1 MQEKL
6 QMLMEKNLLERIEE
20 HRHMMLN
27 TAQQTSL
34 CSKEVLRLSSE
45 LDTLLNQYTKQSN

>member
-1 MQEKL
+1 MS
-6 QMLMEKNLLERIEE
+6 LMEKNLLERIEE

>member
-1 MQEKL
+1 
-6 QMLMEKNLLERIEE
+6 MEKNLLERIEE
-20 HRHMMLN
+20 HRHMMLS